1 MVKQFLALSVAAMF
15 MLIPPPVS
23 AEQSAAENYRQL
35 INSGKFFLEYSQK
48 TDLKDKKSSMSRYMA
63 AIEKYDVGGKQIA
76 YSNGR
81 KIFYSKMRSL
91 DSVKGE
97 SSTNYQKYLP
107 VALYKDGKYYQFY
120 GKDKAIVGEEQ
131 YFSADY
137 TDPSENWNSIK
148 SELELPAFL
157 GALLPDNPNIS
168 FIGGIKDK
176 LQLKNVST
184 FIESGTAKIF
194 GQTFNYDKYSVKK
207 FNSDGTK
214 LGKFTD
220 PRTGK
225 KYDADFT
232 ETYTF
237 YYNANGEL
245 KYVKE
250 DGRFSNTNARVNAQ
264 KNSGMFTG
272 EIYISIEKFTGDI
285 PTGFFS
291 FPKGC
296 KVYQMDMGTLA
307 DLLDAKEIV
316 EQY

>member
-1 MVKQFLALSVAAMF
+1 
-15 MLIPPPVS
+15 
-23 AEQSAAENYRQL
+23 
-35 INSGKFFLEYSQK
+35 
-48 TDLKDKKSSMSRYMA
+48 
-63 AIEKYDVGGKQIA
+63 
-76 YSNGR
+76 
-81 KIFYSKMRSL
+81 MRSL
-91 DSVKGE
+91 DRAKGE
-97 SSTNYQKYLP
+97 SLTDYKKYLP

-120 GKDKAIVGEEQ
+120 GKDKAIVGEEK

-137 TDPSENWNSIK
+137 TDPSERWSSIK
-148 SELELPAFL
+148 SELELPTFL
-157 GALLPDNPNIS
+157 GALLPDNPDIS
-168 FIGGIKDK
+168 YFSVQGTTNAVIKITK
-176 LQLKNVST
+176 VST
-184 FIESGTAKIF
+184 FIESGTEKIF

-207 FNSDGTK
+207 FNSDGTE

-225 KYDADFT
+225 KYDTDLT

-250 DGRFSNTNARVNAQ
+250 DSIFSNAQANAQ
-264 KNSGMFTG
+264 KNSGMFSG
-272 EIYISIEKFTGDI
+272 ENYISIEKFTGDI
-285 PTGFFS
+285 PTGFFN

-307 DLLDAKEIV
+307 DLLGVKEIV